1 MMTNYYLPIFM
12 NAVFTLKYAFNK
24 VFGNEIIFAVIS
36 RLKRQ
41 KTYFEVR
48 VLVTCDTM
56 TMNGA
61 QNFTGKPAEVIT

>member
-12 NAVFTLKYAFNK
+12 NAVCTLKYAFNK
-24 VFGNEIIFAVIS
+24 VSATKSSLPS